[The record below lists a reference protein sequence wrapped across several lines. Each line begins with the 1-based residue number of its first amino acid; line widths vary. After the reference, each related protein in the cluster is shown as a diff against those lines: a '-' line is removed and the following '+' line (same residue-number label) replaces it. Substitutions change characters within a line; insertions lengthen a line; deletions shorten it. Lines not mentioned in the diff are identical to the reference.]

1 LKGEKPM
8 GLGGPGFE
16 GRKVPHAEAAANFG
30 KGARELGSR
39 VWACPFMSLLT
50 PKWIQM
56 AK

>member
-1 LKGEKPM
+1 M

-30 KGARELGSR
+30 KGVRELGSR